1 MLLCRIFDILEGKWY
16 TQHAEASVLQEFPRE
31 CIFLKK
37 KFSRA
42 EDCAESELTR
52 SPCEL
57 RNGDLVVRFIKYSS
71 NRSLVS

>member
-1 MLLCRIFDILEGKWY
+1 MFLCRIFDILEGKWY

-42 EDCAESELTR
+42 EDCAEDCAEG
-52 SPCEL
+52 EVI
-57 RNGDLVVRFIKYSS
+57 RNPISALQIVCYE
-71 NRSLVS
+71 